1 LAPRNKSSR
10 KRIKKNWTSQNF
22 DFKKAIFWQEPAGL
36 GFDPAK
42 IHFLLFAP
50 NFLLFQLRVTEGFQI
65 F

>member
-1 LAPRNKSSR
+1 MAPRNKSSR
-10 KRIKKNWTSQNF
+10 KRIKKIWTSQNF
-22 DFKKAIFWQEPAGL
+22 DFKFFWQEPAGL

>member
-1 LAPRNKSSR
+1 MAPRKSTEKELKKFGPR
-10 KRIKKNWTSQNF
+10 KTLTLKRPF
-22 DFKKAIFWQEPAGL
+22 FWQEPAGL
-36 GFDPAK
+36 GVDPAK